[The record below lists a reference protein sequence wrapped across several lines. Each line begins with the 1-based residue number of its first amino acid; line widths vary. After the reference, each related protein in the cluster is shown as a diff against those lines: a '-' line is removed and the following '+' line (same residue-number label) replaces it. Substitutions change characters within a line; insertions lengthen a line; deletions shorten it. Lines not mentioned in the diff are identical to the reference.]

1 MKVCFTELSIPK
13 PKKQLFEEIPGADTT
28 LFAFFSAKL
37 NDLFKLLQ

>member
-1 MKVCFTELSIPK
+1 MPK
-13 PKKQLFEEIPGADTT
+13 PKKQLFEEIPGADAT